1 MGIEIEFLPTGNDSG
16 DAIVIR
22 EGTDLTG
29 HNIHVVDG
37 GYTAT
42 SDTIIEHIE
51 QYYGDN
57 ARITHMVLSH
67 ADDDHA
73 TGLIKVF
80 ERFPVT
86 HLWMNRPWLHVAEV
100 MQHFHGNYTE
110 QGLYDDMRDLHPYL
124 IKLEELAA
132 QKNQQTLF
140 PTTIHD
146 VFQGDLI
153 GSFRVL
159 APSRDRYISLIP
171 DLPKTPKRIKADET
185 PGILSGLFTE
195 AKEAMKSYLEE
206 KWDVETLSSNPQ
218 PPTGASNESS
228 VVQMA
233 VVNNKRYLL
242 TADVGPDGLN
252 EAADF
257 AQALGLLG
265 PPDFVQVPHHGSRHN
280 VTPAVLD
287 RWLGERVAEGTER
300 GVALA
305 SVGKNRTEHPR
316 AQVSNAFR
324 RRGYPVHTMRTMV
337 KRHHEGMGGRDG
349 WVASV
354 AEPFKYEVEA

>member
-22 EGTDLTG
+22 EGNDLFG

-51 QYYGDN
+51 QYYGKD
-57 ARITHMVLSH
+57 ATITHMVLSH

-100 MQHFHGNYTE
+100 MQHFHGNYTQ

-124 IKLEELAA
+124 IKLEELAE
-132 QKNQQTLF
+132 QKNKQTLF

-159 APSRDRYISLIP
+159 APSRNRYISLIP
-171 DLPKTPKRIKADET
+171 DLPKTPKKIKSET
-185 PGILSGLFTE
+185 PGILSGLFAE
-195 AKEAMKSYLEE
+195 AKETVKNYLEE

-257 AQALGLLG
+257 AQALGLLS

-300 GVALA
+300 GIAFA

-337 KRHHEGMGGRDG
+337 KRHNEGMGGRDR